1 MKKRMTRLIILI
13 VLFTFL
19 SPFAPARG
27 EESRHHIIVLLTD
40 FGESDF
46 YAGVMKG
53 VIYSINPGARVET
66 ITNLVEPFNVKEGAY
81 ILENTYPFY
90 PRGTIFLAIVDPG
103 VGSSRKPLLLETGDG
118 KYLVGPDN
126 GLFTRVIG
134 KAGLR
139 KAYELT
145 SPRYWRTKKPSSTFQ
160 GRDIFSP
167 AAAHLSLGVSP
178 AKMGKP
184 MRALVRLPFNEAA
197 LKDGKLKGEVTLVD
211 YYGNLLT
218 NIPGKL
224 LRKGGFMEGND
235 YLLEVGG
242 QKIKAKLARTYSEV
256 PLGEYLFLVNSEAMV
271 EVARNLTNAAKT
283 LGIRAGAGLIIWRN
297 D

>member
-1 MKKRMTRLIILI
+1 MKKWMTRLIILV
-13 VLFTFL
+13 VLFTLL
-19 SPFAPARG
+19 SSLAPAWG
-27 EESRHHIIVLLTD
+27 EKPGHPIIVLLTD

-46 YAGVMKG
+46 YVGVMKG
-53 VIYSINPGARVET
+53 VIFSINLGARVET
-66 ITNLVEPFNVKEGAY
+66 ITNQVEPFNVKEGAY

-126 GLFTRVIG
+126 GLFTMVLG
-134 KAGLR
+134 KAGLK

-160 GRDIFSP
+160 GRDIFSS
-167 AAAHLSLGVSP
+167 AAAHLSLGVPP

-184 MRALVRLPFNEAA
+184 TEDLVRLPFEEAA

-218 NIPGKL
+218 NIPGEL
-224 LRKGGFMEGND
+224 LRKGGYKEGND
-235 YLLEVGG
+235 YILEAGG
-242 QKIKAKLARTYSEV
+242 QKIKARLVRTYSDV
-256 PLGEYLFLVNSEAMV
+256 PVGEYLFLVNSEDLV
-271 EVARNLTNAAKT
+271 EVARNKANAAKT
-283 LGIRAGAGLIIWRN
+283 LGTRAGAGLSIGRN
-297 D
+297 E

>member
-1 MKKRMTRLIILI
+1 MNKWMTRLLILI
-13 VLFTFL
+13 VLFNFL
-19 SPFAPARG
+19 PPFAPAWG
-27 EESRHHIIVLLTD
+27 EKPSHLIVLLTD

-46 YAGVMKG
+46 YTGVMKG
-53 VIYSINPGARVET
+53 VIFSINPGAHVET

-126 GLFTRVIG
+126 GLFTRILG

-167 AAAHLSLGVSP
+167 AAAHLSLGVPP

-184 MRALVRLPFNEAA
+184 MGAPLRLPFDVAS
-197 LKDGKLKGEVTLVD
+197 LKDGKLNGEVTLID

-224 LRKGGFMEGND
+224 LRMGGFMEGNN
-235 YLLEVGG
+235 YLLEAGG
-242 QKIKAKLARTYSEV
+242 QKIKARLARTYSEV
-256 PLGEYLFLVNSEAMV
+256 PEGEYLFLVNSEDLV
-271 EVARNLTNAAKT
+271 EVARNKANAAKT
-283 LGIRAGAGLIIWRN
+283 LGIRAGAGLSIGRN

>member
-1 MKKRMTRLIILI
+1 LNKWMTRLLILI
-13 VLFTFL
+13 VLFNFL
-19 SPFAPARG
+19 PPFAPAWG
-27 EESRHHIIVLLTD
+27 EKPSHLIVLLTD

-46 YAGVMKG
+46 YTGVMKG
-53 VIYSINPGARVET
+53 VIFSINPGAHVET

-126 GLFTRVIG
+126 GLFTRILG

-167 AAAHLSLGVSP
+167 AAAHLSLGVPP

-184 MRALVRLPFNEAA
+184 MGAPLRLPFDVAS
-197 LKDGKLKGEVTLVD
+197 LKDGKLNGEVTLID

-224 LRKGGFMEGND
+224 LRMGGFMEGNN
-235 YLLEVGG
+235 YLLEAGG
-242 QKIKAKLARTYSEV
+242 QKIKARLARTYSEV
-256 PLGEYLFLVNSEAMV
+256 PEGEYLFLVNSEDLV
-271 EVARNLTNAAKT
+271 EVARNKANAAKT
-283 LGIRAGAGLIIWRN
+283 LGIRAGAGLSIGRN